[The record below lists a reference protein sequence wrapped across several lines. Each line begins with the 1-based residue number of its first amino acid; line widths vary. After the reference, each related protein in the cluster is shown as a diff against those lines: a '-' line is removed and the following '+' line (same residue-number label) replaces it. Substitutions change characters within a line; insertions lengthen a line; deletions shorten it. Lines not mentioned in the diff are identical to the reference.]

1 MQRGHVLGAAQPLRR
16 TRIAEFEGHDVP
28 LWQPRVEIYLD
39 VSGSMPDPRTTRNAM
54 TLAAM
59 ILTTGAIR
67 AGGWVRALL
76 YSGEPVAYWQWC
88 RSETELSRFLMHYI
102 GGGTVFPFGV
112 LRESLEKC
120 GSVQPIRV
128 VITDPDF
135 DSNYKAKPEH
145 ARLFAEA
152 VRRSPHFVL
161 LLHRPRPVSVA
172 AYRAVGARVVEVA
185 ELEAFPRM
193 AGDLSR
199 ALFEEQ
205 RHGDRGL
212 VP

>member
-1 MQRGHVLGAAQPLRR
+1 
-16 TRIAEFEGHDVP
+16 
-28 LWQPRVEIYLD
+28 
-39 VSGSMPDPRTTRNAM
+39 
-54 TLAAM
+54 
-59 ILTTGAIR
+59 
-67 AGGWVRALL
+67 VRALL

-120 GSVQPIRV
+120 GAEQPIRV

-135 DSNYKAKPEH
+135 DANYGGSPAH

-152 VRRSPHFVL
+152 VRRSPYFVL
-161 LLHRPRPVSVA
+161 LLHQPRPEAVA
-172 AYRAVGARVVEVA
+172 RYRAAGARVVEVA
-185 ELEAFPRM
+185 ELEDFPRM

-205 RHGDRGL
+205 RHADRGL